1 MVLAIDIGNSTT
13 TIALFGPDGKPAF
26 RSDTA
31 TRRNTTRDQFAIVLK
46 GIFDLYHADL
56 TAIGGA
62 VISSVVPSVTHAAS
76 ASVELLTGKPP
87 MMMSPGLKT
96 GLNIK
101 SDIHTQ
107 MGGDIVACSVAAID
121 KYPSPIIVIDMGTA
135 ITMSFL
141 RGNVYEGCVIMPGVR
156 LALEALSE
164 RAAALPHISITPPP
178 SIFGHNTV
186 DAMRAGVLYG
196 NASMVDGMIGRLEEE
211 AGISSAAVVATGGN
225 APDVLKYC
233 KRDILYDADLLMN
246 GLYLIYRKNT
256 EGKGGRKI

>member
-135 ITMSFL
+135 TTISAMDRDGKMLGGSIL
-141 RGNVYEGCVIMPGVR
+141 PGVR
-156 LALEALSE
+156 ISLEALTS
-164 RAAALPHISITPPP
+164 RTAQLPQIELSDPPRSI
-178 SIFGHNTV
+178 IGANTI
-186 DAMRAGVLYG
+186 DCMKSGVLYG
-196 NASMVDGMIGRLEEE
+196 TASMLDGMIDRYKAELGEDLTV
-211 AGISSAAVVATGGN
+211 IATGGLSKSIAALCRN
-225 APDVLKYC
+225 DIVLDENLVLEGL
-233 KRDILYDADLLMN
+233 RILFQ
-246 GLYLIYRKNT
+246 KNT
-256 EGKGGRKI
+256 K

>member
-101 SDIHTQ
+101 SISTLRW
-107 MGGDIVACSVAAID
+107 AATLWPVLWLRLTNILL
-121 KYPSPIIVIDMGTA
+121 PS
-135 ITMSFL
+135 L
-141 RGNVYEGCVIMPGVR
+141 
-156 LALEALSE
+156 
-164 RAAALPHISITPPP
+164 
-178 SIFGHNTV
+178 
-186 DAMRAGVLYG
+186 
-196 NASMVDGMIGRLEEE
+196 
-211 AGISSAAVVATGGN
+211 
-225 APDVLKYC
+225 
-233 KRDILYDADLLMN
+233 
-246 GLYLIYRKNT
+246 
-256 EGKGGRKI
+256 

>member
-1 MVLAIDIGNSTT
+1 MPVFLNSGNPLHICAVSDKILVDNGEGAWQNWSWQSTLG
-13 TIALFGPDGKPAF
+13 IPQRQSPCSDQMGSLLSAPILRRDGI
-26 RSDTA
+26 RRA
-31 TRRNTTRDQFAIVLK
+31 TSLLSCSRVF
-46 GIFDLYHADL
+46 FDLYHADL

-156 LALEALSE
+156 VALEALSGAQPRCPTFPLRLRPRFSDTIQWMPCE
-164 RAAALPHISITPPP
+164 PAYSTETP
-178 SIFGHNTV
+178 
-186 DAMRAGVLYG
+186 AWWM
-196 NASMVDGMIGRLEEE
+196 E
-211 AGISSAAVVATGGN
+211 
-225 APDVLKYC
+225 
-233 KRDILYDADLLMN
+233 
-246 GLYLIYRKNT
+246 
-256 EGKGGRKI
+256 